1 MIVNLLRND
10 LGRVCEP
17 GTVHVPNLMDVESYA
32 TIHTLVSTIRGKKK
46 DNVSPVECVRA
57 AFSGFEGQL
66 IKLKG

>member
-1 MIVNLLRND
+1 
-10 LGRVCEP
+10 
-17 GTVHVPNLMDVESYA
+17 MDVESYA

-66 IKLKG
+66 IIQKGQPPPQSKRRRLFYGTA